1 MFKISAVVITY
12 NEEKNIARCI
22 DSLLTI
28 ADEIIV
34 VDSWSTDATKS
45 ICERM
50 GVRFIQ
56 NDFIGYIQQKNFA
69 ADFVSYDYILSVDAD
84 EYLSDELKHSILSV
98 KNQVENSSSAYTMN
112 RLSSYKGKWIW
123 HTDWYPDQKLRLW
136 HKDYGRW
143 GGPSPHETVVLHKS
157 KTTIH
162 LKGNIL
168 HMAYKSSEELLNKA
182 NQYSS
187 LFAQSNKIKVGSS
200 HLKIWYKTIFTFF
213 RNYILRRGFL
223 SGLSGLQISFSN
235 SVYTFFKYA
244 KLLELN
250 RTLPHCEDRMVQP
263 PNGIS
268 VVIPNYN
275 GTSLFPNTLP
285 PLIKVM
291 KETSLPYEIIVSD
304 DCSTDNSIEYLNQNY
319 PEIKVVRGEVNKGF
333 SRSCNNGIKEAR
345 FDLVLLLNSD
355 IILTSGYF
363 SNLFKYFQYDDTFGV
378 MGRIIGWDDDKIQDA
393 ARLPEFQGAKAK
405 TSINYLLNP
414 MGEESLYTFYLSGA
428 NALVD
433 RRKLQMLGGLD
444 ELFSP
449 FYIEDCDLSI
459 RAWRLGWRCYYENRA
474 ICRHRTS
481 STVKIKSKKRFVEI
495 IYNRNKLFLHAIHLG
510 EIQRMFWFVQVLAEL
525 ILRCL
530 TFRFSYAISVKL
542 FLQQRKQWKD
552 SRDKFDELMQ
562 KNGQSIT
569 FSRIAKG
576 IKESLHGRKKVRFY
590 SSQM

>member
-22 DSLLTI
+22 DSLLTV

-34 VDSWSTDATKS
+34 IDSWSTDGTKA
-45 ICERM
+45 ICEKL

-69 ADFVSYDYILSVDAD
+69 TDFALYDYILSVDAD
-84 EYLSDELKHSILSV
+84 EYLSEELIDSILTE
-98 KNQVENSSSAYTMN
+98 KKHGECRAYTMN
-112 RLSSYKGKWIW
+112 RLSSYKGQWIW
-123 HTDWYPDQKLRLW
+123 YTDWYPDQKLRLW
-136 HKDYGRW
+136 HKEYGRW
-143 GGPSPHETVVLHKS
+143 GGPSPHETVILNKHKEVE
-157 KTTIH
+157 H

-168 HMAYKSSEELLNKA
+168 HIAYKNSEELLNKA
-182 NQYSS
+182 NQYST
-187 LFAQSNKIKVGSS
+187 LFAQSNKIKVGSG
-200 HLKIWYKTIFTFF
+200 HFKIVYKSIFTFF

-250 RTLPHCEDRMVQP
+250 RTLPFCDDKMEQP

-268 VVIPNYN
+268 VVVPNYN
-275 GTSLFPNTLP
+275 GLSLFPNTLP

-291 KETSLPYEIIVSD
+291 TETNLPFEIIISD
-304 DCSTDNSIEYLNQNY
+304 DCSTDNSIEYLTINH
-319 PEIKVVRGEVNKGF
+319 PDIKIVKSDTNKGF
-333 SRSCNNGIKEAR
+333 SGACNNGIKEAR

-363 SNLFKYFQYDDTFGV
+363 IHLFKYFQYDDTFGV
-378 MGRIIGWDDDKIQDA
+378 MGRIVGWDDDKIQDA
-393 ARLPEFQGAKAK
+393 ARLPEFQGFKVK
-405 TSINYLLNP
+405 TSINYLLQP
-414 MGEESLYTFYLSGA
+414 MQEESLYTFYLSGA
-428 NALVD
+428 NALVS
-433 RRKLQMLGGLD
+433 RKKLQALGGLD

-474 ICRHRTS
+474 VCRHRTS
-481 STVKIKSKKRFVEI
+481 STVKVKSKKKYVNI
-495 IYNRNKLFLHAIHLG
+495 IYNRNKLFLHAIHLSDG
-510 EIQRMFWFVQVLAEL
+510 QLIFWFFQVFLEL

-530 TFRFSYAISVKL
+530 AFRFSYAISVKL
-542 FLQQRKQWKD
+542 FLQQRKEWIQ
-552 SRDKFDELMQ
+552 SRNRFKELME
-562 KNGQSIT
+562 KNGESIS
-569 FSRIAKG
+569 FGRIAKG
-576 IKESLHGRKKVRFY
+576 IKESLHNRKKVKFF
-590 SSQM
+590 SAQG